1 MFIYTYRSRSPSCPG
16 VSHLSAA
23 SASSVPWRT
32 PEAPAAAPSVPA
44 DHPRSPL
51 MLMGPVTPAAP
62 LLLALPL
69 VAARRPQRSRSEE
82 AVDVVKQMK
91 AAELL
96 AKNARPSP
104 NVVACAIALWRGEP
118 FADDRSALRLFGAHP
133 ETKVRKMASAIHASV
148 HRPHQMTKWSM
159 HMMTIRLE
167 SRPSC
172 TVCVGSA

>member
-1 MFIYTYRSRSPSCPG
+1 MADAG
-16 VSHLSAA
+16 
-23 SASSVPWRT
+23 SASRRT
-32 PEAPAAAPSVPA
+32 KRARLPSEITSDADGACDARCAAFAGTATGGRP
-44 DHPRSPL
+44 
-51 MLMGPVTPAAP
+51 TPAEK
-62 LLLALPL
+62 
-69 VAARRPQRSRSEE
+69 QE

-167 SRPSC
+167 SKPSC